1 MNWDYMV
8 YVSKGAGMLR
18 DENNFIVLITPML
31 RCASLVVCNLAE
43 VGASKLGN
51 TNSEM
56 DDVMSEAASKTNHL
70 EGVFL
75 VRAIMD

>member
-1 MNWDYMV
+1 MV
-8 YVSKGAGMLR
+8 YMSKGAGMLR

-31 RCASLVVCNLAE
+31 PCSDLVICELADAG
-43 VGASKLGN
+43 VSKLGN

-56 DDVMSEAASKTNHL
+56 DDAMSEAAAKTNYL

>member
-1 MNWDYMV
+1 
-8 YVSKGAGMLR
+8 MLR

-31 RCASLVVCNLAE
+31 RCSDLVICNLAYAG
-43 VGASKLGN
+43 VSKLGN

-56 DDVMSEAASKTNHL
+56 DDVMSEAAAKTNHL